1 MSPVV
6 EADPDVA
13 AAMDILSF
21 ALYHE
26 NNEVIDEAQNALNRK
41 RQRETPISDSSDTE
55 DAESAEKDPKR
66 QAVSSEA
73 TSSAPDSGMVEL
85 KRTIYEQVSKASD
98 GSVSVSNLC
107 EATADRELV
116 MQAVQSLEA
125 DGKIMLADDEVYLID

>member
-26 NNEVIDEAQNALNRK
+26 NNEVIDENQNALNRK
-41 RQRETPISDSSDTE
+41 RQRENPISDSSDAEDTE
-55 DAESAEKDPKR
+55 TAEKDPKR
-66 QAVSSEA
+66 QAATSEA
-73 TSSAPDSGMVEL
+73 TSSAPDSGMLEL
-85 KRTIYEQVSKASD
+85 KRTIYEQVSKAVDS
-98 GSVSVSNLC
+98 SVPVADLC
-107 EATADRELV
+107 EAVAERELV